1 MALSQVQCLDESNVN
16 WRSSESK
23 PEFFYS
29 EDQRLAV
36 ESLLADGPD
45 GFYETIKKCNIR
57 DFLSELELQR
67 IVQVVESYQPGSEN
81 IVRESSAPSTDGD
94 VKERSHSLV
103 YWPNRSDISVPELDL
118 GWPDSVSYRGVTRA
132 NVYTQPPLEGQ
143 VHIKEVVRKM
153 INQAQKVI
161 GVVMDLFTDVD
172 IFKDLLD
179 ISFKKKVPVYIILD
193 HTNLKYFLQMCEK
206 AKMHTGHLKNLRVRS
221 IGGTEFY
228 TRSATKI
235 RGILSQKFLFVDGD
249 KAITGSYSFTWSA
262 SRLDRN
268 IITSL
273 SGQAVEAFDNQFR
286 ELYLLSKEVNLNYI
300 HLEDEPEPEP
310 TPQVNAPQPPTSA
323 AVAKKLIN
331 PKYALVRT
339 NNSPDSSDKQSDK
352 NSKQDGNKNLK
363 GKKGKEVNQIDVKE
377 EGPAI
382 HPALLNMKRANMFDY
397 LPTWVEPDPPSD
409 LLGYINI
416 REKDSKST
424 RIAIFESAESK
435 KLRESVQQNATTVQ
449 PLNENGK
456 VSSLPKS
463 VKNSKEESL
472 TEENVA
478 PMTKHNEK
486 DLAKPN
492 IKESK
497 ISQEPVKDMQVPL
510 PKPRTI
516 YNVKSNAENSQGME
530 SENEKKVNTTYAV
543 KDTKVPMQ
551 SSSNQDQ
558 QVNFDNCRL
567 RDVKENNHQTT
578 EEKSKLVH
586 ITVSAPQKE
595 LNQTTEAVD
604 TMDGINGEVNHNE
617 MYIEESN
624 EPNEPPISTMNQV
637 DYFDASVKTPKA
649 HSESSTPTSDEYY
662 ECENNFLKRR
672 SLDNG
677 FNGIFKESQPNQD
690 ELRVSRGTFES
701 PMKNFS
707 HSMVELREE
716 SNKLANENFER
727 TNKALEAIRTV
738 LQKNHSSALLK
749 QENDQIYY
757 KAHVKPKQSYQ
768 FASRSPASS
777 LGSDRDGQRY
787 YSQKPSRN
795 PEPSRTPKVVVLKPG
810 SYHRP
815 SKKTSPVIGG
825 HKYWQ
830 NKTQSSSKGT
840 PLGITLTQFK
850 YQSGTASPPFESVP
864 YGKIPDSLKTPFG
877 ISFSKLAQVKH
888 LKNKIPAHGGPLG
901 SRKKE

>member
-456 VSSLPKS
+456 VSSLPK
-463 VKNSKEESL
+463 
-472 TEENVA
+472 
-478 PMTKHNEK
+478 TKHNEK

-516 YNVKSNAENSQGME
+516 YNVKSN
-530 SENEKKVNTTYAV
+530 
-543 KDTKVPMQ
+543 
-551 SSSNQDQ
+551 
-558 QVNFDNCRL
+558 
-567 RDVKENNHQTT
+567 
-578 EEKSKLVH
+578 
-586 ITVSAPQKE
+586 VSAPQKE

-701 PMKNFS
+701 P
-707 HSMVELREE
+707 
-716 SNKLANENFER
+716 
-727 TNKALEAIRTV
+727 
-738 LQKNHSSALLK
+738 
-749 QENDQIYY
+749 
-757 KAHVKPKQSYQ
+757 
-768 FASRSPASS
+768 
-777 LGSDRDGQRY
+777 
-787 YSQKPSRN
+787 
-795 PEPSRTPKVVVLKPG
+795 
-810 SYHRP
+810 
-815 SKKTSPVIGG
+815 
-825 HKYWQ
+825 
-830 NKTQSSSKGT
+830 
-840 PLGITLTQFK
+840 
-850 YQSGTASPPFESVP
+850 
-864 YGKIPDSLKTPFG
+864 
-877 ISFSKLAQVKH
+877 
-888 LKNKIPAHGGPLG
+888 
-901 SRKKE
+901 